1 MQHIQRL
8 RAQARAICDLAQKGH
23 RQLTKAERSE
33 VDALIDQITVAK
45 KVEEAAGKLGCG
57 ENTPGGDLYSAV
69 TSATPL
75 SRRQAGT
82 GLTKTEVSV
91 PSEINQGRGNDVSL
105 GADGRFLYPVL

>member
-57 ENTPGGDLYSAV
+57 ETTAGGDLYSAV
-69 TSATPL
+69 TSAGWDRPDQDGSERPL
-75 SRRQAGT
+75 GDQS
-82 GLTKTEVSV
+82 
-91 PSEINQGRGNDVSL
+91 
-105 GADGRFLYPVL
+105 GAR